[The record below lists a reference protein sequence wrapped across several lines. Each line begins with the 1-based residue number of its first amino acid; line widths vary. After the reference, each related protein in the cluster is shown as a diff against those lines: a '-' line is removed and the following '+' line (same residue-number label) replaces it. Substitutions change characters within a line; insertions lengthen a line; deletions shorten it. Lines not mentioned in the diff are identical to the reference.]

1 MIMNDD
7 DEDDLS
13 HSSSPPLHIS
23 TFVFNPPSPGGSNIK
38 EDWRRQIKVNWLP
51 LSLKLVLFFLP
62 PLPVFPKPVK
72 YMISQSRHFHTS
84 RILPSVGIEKED
96 WALEIVLIQS
106 NIFRASFVRMPVAG
120 FDIITW
126 GSCVEIRIY
135 SVYRQGCLWEH
146 GSFHLI
152 VAFYRISLS

>member
-1 MIMNDD
+1 MMNDD
-7 DEDDLS
+7 DDDDYLS
-13 HSSSPPLHIS
+13 QSSSPLS

-106 NIFRASFVRMPVAG
+106 NIFRDPFVRMPVAG
-120 FDIITW
+120 FDISTW

-135 SVYRQGCLWEH
+135 SVYRPGCLWEL
-146 GSFHLI
+146 GSLHLI